1 MAHLFGRSLAL
12 LGLLGLRVVVVV
24 VVAVVMGRSLLS
36 V

>member
-1 MAHLFGRSLAL
+1 MAHLFGRTLAL

-24 VVAVVMGRSLLS
+24 IAVVMGRSLLS